1 MKQWHDTMKQ
11 NWATLA
17 ADRVMLLKFVLNFL
31 VCYMLF
37 MLMINFLVRIR
48 FRAGVVLNDPI
59 QQLFTPHDFSFYISL
74 LTYICIITYL
84 LYVIALPRQLY
95 FALRAFLAVFLIR
108 ALFIYLVPLAPPP
121 KMIFLKD
128 PFVEFV
134 IGSSNILLNDL
145 FYSGHAAA
153 MTLFVL
159 CCTNIWLRIFMTV
172 ICLVVSLLLV
182 WQHVHY
188 TADIVA
194 APFFAYVCY
203 AFFVK
208 NR

>member
-1 MKQWHDTMKQ
+1 MKLWHDTMKQ
-11 NWATLA
+11 NWSALA
-17 ADRVMLLKFVLNFL
+17 ADRRMLVKFILNFL
-31 VCYMLF
+31 LCYLLF
-37 MLMINFLVRIR
+37 MLMIHFLVQNR
-48 FRAGVVLNDPI
+48 FREGVVLNDPI
-59 QQLFTPHDFSFYISL
+59 QQLFIPYDFSVYISL
-74 LTYICIITYL
+74 LTYICIIAYL
-84 LYVIALPRQLY
+84 LYVIALPRLLY

-121 KMIFLKD
+121 QMIFLKD

-134 IGSSNILLNDL
+134 IGRSNVLLNDL
-145 FYSGHAAA
+145 FYSGHVAT

-159 CCTNIWLRIFMTV
+159 CCTNKWLKIFMTA
-172 ICLVVSLLLV
+172 ICLVVSLFLI

-194 APFFAYVCY
+194 APFFTYVCY
-203 AFFVK
+203 VFLVK